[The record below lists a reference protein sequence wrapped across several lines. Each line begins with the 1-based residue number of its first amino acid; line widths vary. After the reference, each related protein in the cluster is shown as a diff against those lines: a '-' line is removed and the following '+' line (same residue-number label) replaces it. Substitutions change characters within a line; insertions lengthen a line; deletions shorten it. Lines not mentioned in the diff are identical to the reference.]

1 MIEEEKKLCWK
12 DWICG
17 NLVSFMK
24 QHENSKRNPVAK
36 MFYDRNASWQISLWY
51 KSWESTTMIAKSRW
65 ITKLGKGIRY
75 HFVAGICKSASGSYT
90 TRESEAVF
98 KAKKQKETQCQSM
111 PIQLFYCKNKGHVK
125 KLCWKKTVEETVRA
139 YSSNIAMA
147 THQLDFSFES
157 QPSTTNVNVIF
168 NIEVNEC
175 YSRGSSQQCI
185 NTSAKLGH
193 LLKD

>member
-1 MIEEEKKLCWK
+1 MLHDRLVCGINHERAQQWLLSQDASLNLEKASDITLFLESA
-12 DWICG
+12 
-17 NLVSFMK
+17 NRQV
-24 QHENSKRNPVAK
+24 VAI
-36 MFYDRNASWQISLWY
+36 Q
-51 KSWESTTMIAKSRW
+51 
-65 ITKLGKGIRY
+65 
-75 HFVAGICKSASGSYT
+75 
-90 TRESEAVF
+90 RESQ
-98 KAKKQKETQCQSM
+98 KRYSRRRNKKKHSVKVCQFNF
-111 PIQLFYCKNKGHVK
+111 FYCKNKGHVK

-175 YSRGSSQQCI
+175 YSHGSSQQCI

>member
-12 DWICG
+12 DWIYG
-17 NLVSFMK
+17 NSVSFMK

-36 MFYDRNASWQISLWY
+36 IFHDRNASWQISWWY
-51 KSWESTTMIAKSRW
+51 KSWESTTMIAESRC
-65 ITKLGKGIRY
+65 ITKLGKSIRY
-75 HFVAGICKSASGSYT
+75 HFVSGICKSASGSYT

-147 THQLDFSFES
+147 THQLDDEA
-157 QPSTTNVNVIF
+157 
-168 NIEVNEC
+168 ED
-175 YSRGSSQQCI
+175 
-185 NTSAKLGH
+185 SALLTISH
-193 LLKD
+193 LNHSPAPPMLMLYLTLK

>member
-1 MIEEEKKLCWK
+1 M
-12 DWICG
+12 
-17 NLVSFMK
+17 
-24 QHENSKRNPVAK
+24 
-36 MFYDRNASWQISLWY
+36 
-51 KSWESTTMIAKSRW
+51 
-65 ITKLGKGIRY
+65 
-75 HFVAGICKSASGSYT
+75 
-90 TRESEAVF
+90 
-98 KAKKQKETQCQSM
+98 
-111 PIQLFYCKNKGHVK
+111 
-125 KLCWKKTVEETVRA
+125 CWKKTVEETVRA

-175 YSRGSSQQCI
+175 YSHGNSQQWI

>member
-1 MIEEEKKLCWK
+1 MIEKEKKLCWK
-12 DWICG
+12 DWVYG

-36 MFYDRNASWQISLWY
+36 IFHDRNASWQISLWY
-51 KSWESTTMIAKSRW
+51 KSWENTTMIAKWRC
-65 ITKLGKGIRY
+65 ITKLGKSIRY

-98 KAKKQKETQCQSM
+98 KAKEQKETQCQSM
-111 PIQLFYCKNKGHVK
+111 PIQLFYCKNKGHVE

-147 THQLDFSFES
+147 THQLDDEA
-157 QPSTTNVNVIF
+157 
-168 NIEVNEC
+168 ED
-175 YSRGSSQQCI
+175 
-185 NTSAKLGH
+185 SALLTISH
-193 LLKD
+193 LNHSPASPILML